1 MKKSTFVR
9 NGNVGFT
16 GLTKTE
22 EPGGRT
28 LIICQH
34 CGGDAVQNKEEK
46 FICKKCGKESKLYCE
61 VKRRRMNMAEVE
73 EDLFNPGSIG
83 LV

>member
-1 MKKSTFVR
+1 MKKGTFVR
-9 NGNVGFT
+9 NGNVGFA
-16 GLTKTE
+16 GLAKTK
-22 EPGGRT
+22 EPERGRT
-28 LIICQH
+28 LIVCQH

-46 FICKKCGKESKLYCE
+46 FICKCGKESKPHRE
-61 VKRRRMNMAEVE
+61 AKRKKTSAAE